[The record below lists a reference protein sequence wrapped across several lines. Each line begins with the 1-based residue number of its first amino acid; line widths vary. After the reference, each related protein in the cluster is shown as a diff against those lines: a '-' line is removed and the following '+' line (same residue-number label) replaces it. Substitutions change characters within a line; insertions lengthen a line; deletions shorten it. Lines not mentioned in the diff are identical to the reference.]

1 MHHCDLTD
9 IFNPEQ
15 KDLIEYEKTYSN
27 QRNSWRHESANPAYT
42 LDYVMVKS
50 YRPEQMKFCIEKAKV
65 VNLTLRHPETDQVLS
80 VSDHEPI
87 EVEIEYGNC

>member
-1 MHHCDLTD
+1 
-9 IFNPEQ
+9 
-15 KDLIEYEKTYSN
+15 
-27 QRNSWRHESANPAYT
+27 
-42 LDYVMVKS
+42 MVKS